1 MIPSSLSAT
10 SNCSVFGVC
19 ERSGRREAPAVRYGR
34 ISCTR
39 GYISSWPGQEWLHGA
54 VRRAYQARQGDGER
68 LASHCHRDYG
78 GPGKG
83 CCRRRRHAH
92 RATPDHLYLAL
103 NKPVGVV
110 TTASDTHGRPTV
122 MSLAPA
128 GDRRLFHRP
137 AGHGLDGLI
146 LLTDDGDLAFALMH
160 PSRQVPKTYS
170 VELVRPVT
178 SSDIRALESGV
189 ELEEGMTAPASVR
202 VADKAGRVVEITVSE
217 GKKRQVRRMFAA
229 LGNQVGRLTRIAF
242 GGVELGTLA
251 RGAYRELTEAEV
263 RKLRYISALKGRSGR
278 GSSAGPNKVRLP
290 GVSPSRA
297 SFERGPNRPGGSR
310 RGQAQA
316 GRGPKKPR
324 RTGPP
329 RGTS

>member
-1 MIPSSLSAT
+1 MHERLHKFMA
-10 SNCSVFGVC
+10 
-19 ERSGRREAPAVRYGR
+19 RSGV
-34 ISCTR
+34 
-39 GYISSWPGQEWLHGA
+39 
-54 VRRAYQARQGDGER
+54 
-68 LASHCHRDYG
+68 AS
-78 GPGKG
+78 
-83 CCRRRRHAH
+83 RRRCEELIRLGRVTVNGSQVTVTVTMVDPAKDVVAVDGT
-92 RATPDHLYLAL
+92 RIAPPPDHLYLAL

-128 GDRRLFHRP
+128 GDRRLFPIGR
-137 AGHGLDGLI
+137 LDMDSDGLI

-202 VADKAGRVVEITVSE
+202 VADKAGRVVDITVSE

>member
-1 MIPSSLSAT
+1 M
-10 SNCSVFGVC
+10 
-19 ERSGRREAPAVRYGR
+19 
-34 ISCTR
+34 
-39 GYISSWPGQEWLHGA
+39 
-54 VRRAYQARQGDGER
+54 
-68 LASHCHRDYG
+68 
-78 GPGKG
+78 
-83 CCRRRRHAH
+83 
-92 RATPDHLYLAL
+92 
-103 NKPVGVV
+103 
-110 TTASDTHGRPTV
+110 
-122 MSLAPA
+122 
-128 GDRRLFHRP
+128 
-137 AGHGLDGLI
+137 
-146 LLTDDGDLAFALMH
+146 
-160 PSRQVPKTYS
+160 
-170 VELVRPVT
+170 
-178 SSDIRALESGV
+178 